1 VGGDQGEA
9 KEGGTGRVPKK
20 TRAGGEVHE
29 GTDGTET

>member
-9 KEGGTGRVPKK
+9 PEGGTGRVSEK

-29 GTDGTET
+29 GTDGAET